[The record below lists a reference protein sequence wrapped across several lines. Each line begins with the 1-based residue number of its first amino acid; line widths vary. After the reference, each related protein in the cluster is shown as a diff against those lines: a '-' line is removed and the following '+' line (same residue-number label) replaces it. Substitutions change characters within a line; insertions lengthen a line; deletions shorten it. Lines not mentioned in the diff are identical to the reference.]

1 MSGGQPQV
9 GAKWAAGALLVL
21 AGAVLGS
28 GCHDDTP
35 SMKAVN
41 RASGTI
47 GAVAGGAEA
56 AVANDVQEKAFREA
70 IRQLGEAKLDPSN
83 PMASSMGVLTAASQ
97 LGAAG
102 GPTAAAQTSMD
113 RLSILAGEAR
123 SAVSQWTTFNAVAAA
138 TTYEAAPKLAELD
151 KQLTVAKGEMA
162 QAKDRLSKLQAEQ
175 DKMHASAR
183 DKADQALKFE
193 QDSVKLKEDAR
204 KLKAADAQ
212 PVLAR
217 ALEAKG
223 KCDELRLAVARTE
236 ADATVLE
243 PRKLE
248 VKQKLDE
255 IEIGIKSLEAERERI
270 AKRGED
276 SGAAEKAARAK
287 ASEVAG
293 SIDKVVKE
301 IAEEREKNL
310 VPALDAVVKGCRDAQ
325 ASGGRGDASSGGRIL
340 SARAKQRL
348 GEVLLLKAAE
358 AAEQSALMKELA
370 EIKPALPG
378 AAGYAD
384 ASKAAAEAAAA
395 AREEAKAALE
405 GARSDYKAVRV
416 KGEANEAAK
425 LAVMKYLTKIG
436 GLTPDESEVAPPA
449 DGVEKPAEE
458 AKPAD
463 AKGDQ
468 AKGDGKPADAAK
480 GDEGEIKAMLAEAKA
495 AGSSG
500 VKLLAFMHFDDKS
513 PIGEDAFRASAE
525 SADKVDEACKSKFG
539 KTVSEHKKESGE
551 DAKDDKVPGLLDL
564 EHADLDALK
573 IEVNGETAK
582 VSDASDASLTVRKVE
597 GKWKVELSSMTGPML
612 AAMGGNEKIIQAV
625 FAAMP
630 AVNAEVAAEV
640 ESGTIAKIE
649 DVQPAF
655 KAKLQAALM
664 KALQPANGGGKG
676 GGAGG

>member
-1 MSGGQPQV
+1 MSGGQLQV
-9 GAKWAAGALLVL
+9 GAKWTAGALLVL
-21 AGAVLGS
+21 AGAVLGT

-41 RASGTI
+41 RASNAI
-47 GAVAGGAEA
+47 NAVAGGAEA
-56 AVANDVQEKAFREA
+56 AVSNDVQDKAFREA
-70 IRQLGEAKLDPSN
+70 IKQLGEAKLDPAN

-123 SAVSQWTTFNAVAAA
+123 STVSQWTTFNAVAAA
-138 TTYEAAPKLAELD
+138 TTYDAAPRLAELD
-151 KQLTVAKGEMA
+151 KQLTVAKGELA
-162 QAKDRLSKLQAEQ
+162 QAKDRLNKLQADQ

-193 QDSVKLKEDAR
+193 QESVKLKEDAR

-255 IEIGIKSLEAERERI
+255 IEIGIKSLESERERI

-293 SIDKVVKE
+293 SIDRVVKE
-301 IAEEREKNL
+301 IAEEHEKNL
-310 VPALDAVVKGCRDAQ
+310 VPALDAVIKGCRDAQ
-325 ASGGRGDASSGGRIL
+325 AAGGRGDGASGGRIL

-358 AAEQSALMKELA
+358 ATEQAALMNELA

-378 AAGYAD
+378 AAAYAA
-384 ASKAAAEAAAA
+384 ASKAGAEAAAA
-395 AREEAKAALE
+395 AREEAKTALE

-436 GLTPDESEVAPPA
+436 GLTPDESEVPPA
-449 DGVEKPAEE
+449 PEGEEKKGDGVEAGSN
-458 AKPAD
+458 AD
-463 AKGDQ
+463 AEVKAFLSGLQ
-468 AKGDGKPADAAK
+468 SSPADAA
-480 GDEGEIKAMLAEAKA
+480 GTLYIEGASDADLKAIAALGAGQAK
-495 AGSSG
+495 
-500 VKLLAFMHFDDKS
+500 L
-513 PIGEDAFRASAE
+513 DA
-525 SADKVDEACKSKFG
+525 ACKKKFG
-539 KTVSEHKKESGE
+539 KTLAEALKDSPMGAAMAGMPSAPASIDPEHAAIAVTG
-551 DAKDDKVPGLLDL
+551 DAAVVTPEGGQPVKLRKVDGAWKLDL
-564 EHADLDALK
+564 TESLGKPEALAQISK
-573 IEVNGETAK
+573 IG
-582 VSDASDASLTVRKVE
+582 D
-597 GKWKVELSSMTGPML
+597 GLS
-612 AAMGGNEKIIQAV
+612 QV
-625 FAAMP
+625 YD
-630 AVNAEVAAEV
+630 EVAADV
-640 ESGTIAKIE
+640 EADKFEKVE
-649 DVQPAF
+649 DV
-655 KAKLQAALM
+655 LQALM
-664 KALQPANGGGKG
+664 TKAASSLMPKGEGEKG
-676 GGAGG
+676 GG